1 MYSYSIYFKLFRIDA
16 LSGGGSSS
24 STIFNLINPLLLDI
38 QIFFPV
44 FSFAFVNNHAG
55 VILIA

>member
-1 MYSYSIYFKLFRIDA
+1 MYLYSIYFKLFGIDA
-16 LSGGGSSS
+16 LSSSSS

>member
-1 MYSYSIYFKLFRIDA
+1 MYLYSIYFKLFGIDA
-16 LSGGGSSS
+16 LSSS